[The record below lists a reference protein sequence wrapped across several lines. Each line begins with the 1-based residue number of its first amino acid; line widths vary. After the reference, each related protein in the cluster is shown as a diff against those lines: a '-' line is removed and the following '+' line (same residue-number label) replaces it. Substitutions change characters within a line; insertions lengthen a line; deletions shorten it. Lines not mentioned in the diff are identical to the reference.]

1 MRSVQPPQIE
11 PTGLSEKLSADPKP
25 LVLDVRQLQEVQADG
40 RLADSLLIPMNEL
53 PARIAELPRDREI
66 VAVCKRGQ
74 RSWNV
79 AQWLRQQGYDA
90 SSLAGG
96 LDAWA
101 ARGLPVS
108 R

>member
-1 MRSVQPPQIE
+1 MQPPQIDSQE
-11 PTGLSEKLSADPKP
+11 LSRKLKEQKKP
-25 LVLDVRQLQEVQADG
+25 VVLDVREAKEVQAEG
-40 RLADSLLIPMNEL
+40 IIAGSLHIPMTELQARLADV
-53 PARIAELPRDREI
+53 PREGEI

-90 SSLAGG
+90 SSLSGG
-96 LDAWA
+96 LDAWLA
-101 ARGLPVS
+101 AGLPVA

>member
-1 MRSVQPPQIE
+1 MQPPQIDAQE
-11 PTGLSEKLSADPKP
+11 LSRKLSGEKRPV
-25 LVLDVRQLQEVQADG
+25 VLDVRQPLEVQAEGIIAGSLHIPTNEVPG
-40 RLADSLLIPMNEL
+40 RLAEVPREGEL
-53 PARIAELPRDREI
+53 

-90 SSLAGG
+90 SSLSGG
-96 LDAWA
+96 LDAWRA
-101 ARGLPVS
+101 SGLPVA

>member
-1 MRSVQPPQIE
+1 VQPPQID
-11 PTGLSEKLSADPKP
+11 PAALSEKLSADPRP
-25 LVLDVRQLQEVQADG
+25 LVLDVRQPQEVQADG
-40 RLADSLLIPMNEL
+40 RVPDSLLIPMNEL
-53 PARIAELPRDREI
+53 PARVGELPRDREI

-90 SSLAGG
+90 SSLSGG
-96 LDAWA
+96 LDAWT
-101 ARGLPVS
+101 ARGLPVA

>member
-1 MRSVQPPQIE
+1 MQPPQIE
-11 PTGLSEKLSADPKP
+11 PTGLSEKLSAEPKP
-25 LVLDVRQLQEVQADG
+25 LVLDVRQPQEVQTDG
-40 RLADSLLIPMNEL
+40 RVADSLLIPLNEL

-90 SSLAGG
+90 SSLSGG
-96 LDAWA
+96 LDAWT
-101 ARGLPVS
+101 ARGLPVA

>member
-1 MRSVQPPQIE
+1 MQPPQIE
-11 PTGLSEKLSADPKP
+11 PNELSRKLSGDAKP
-25 LVLDVRQLQEVQADG
+25 LVLDVRQPQEVQAEG
-40 RLADSLLIPMNEL
+40 IIAGSLHIPMNEI
-53 PARIAELPRDREI
+53 PARLAEVPREGEL

-90 SSLAGG
+90 SSLSGG
-96 LDAWA
+96 LDAWRA
-101 ARGLPVS
+101 AGLPVA